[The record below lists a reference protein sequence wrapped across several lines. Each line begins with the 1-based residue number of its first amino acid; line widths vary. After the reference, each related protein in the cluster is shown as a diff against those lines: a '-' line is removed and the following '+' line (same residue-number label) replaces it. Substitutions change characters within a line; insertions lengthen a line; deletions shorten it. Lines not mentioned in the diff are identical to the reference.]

1 MVYFLFKY
9 NKKRNPNPTDI
20 EGNFLAELLWT
31 VIPTIIVMAMF
42 FVGWSSYVALR
53 SVPKDAIQIG
63 VEAKMWSWKFT
74 YPNGLTD
81 SELYVPVNRPVS

>member
-1 MVYFLFKY
+1 
-9 NKKRNPNPTDI
+9 
-20 EGNFLAELLWT
+20 
-31 VIPTIIVMAMF
+31 VMAMF

-81 SELYVPVNRPVS
+81 SELYVPVNRPVKLNITSVDVIHSFMYLPSELR